1 MKKTLG
7 ISALLA
13 LSVSTT
19 GCGWLTGEGGLFRD
33 RGDDY
38 RNATLEKPLQVPA
51 GLSNSAIEDQLV
63 IPRARAGEAT
73 LAGAFE
79 VPRPE
84 PINPGADTEQVK
96 LQKLGEQGWILV
108 DAAPGEVWP
117 RVRQFLATN
126 QLTVLRADATGGIIE
141 TGWMQPASGTGR
153 ERYRF
158 RIEQGVQRGTSEV
171 YIVQADANAGES
183 SWPATSSNAQREADM
198 LQALAQFVA
207 DNGGAGAVS
216 MLAQQGINAQG
227 KVFLERLAGQP
238 LQLRLALSF
247 ERAWASLETALPKA
261 GFVVDDRNRSDRQL
275 WIRYDPAEVDD
286 GEDKGFFASI
296 WDWIFSGDANDGDVF
311 DDRKTVYVVKMKDGG
326 NNDQLIVIDRQDGA
340 ELAPGSREKLLNAI
354 KSHLI

>member
-7 ISALLA
+7 NSALLA
-13 LSVSTT
+13 LSVSIA

-38 RNATLEKPLQVPA
+38 RNAALEKPLQVP
-51 GLSNSAIEDQLV
+51 SEFSSTAIEDQLV
-63 IPRARAGEAT
+63 IPRARAGDAT

-84 PINPGADTEQVK
+84 PINPGAEAEQVK

-141 TGWMQPASGTGR
+141 TGWLQPATGTGR

-158 RIEQGVQRGTSEV
+158 RIEQGVQRGSSEV
-171 YIVQADANAGES
+171 YIVQADANAGENT
-183 SWPATSSNAQREADM
+183 WPTTSSNAQREADM
-198 LQALAQFVA
+198 MKALAQFVA
-207 DNGGAGAVS
+207 DNGSTGAVS

-227 KVFLERLAGQP
+227 KVFLERQAGQP
-238 LQLRLALSF
+238 LRLRLALSF
-247 ERAWASLETALPKA
+247 ERAWASLETGLPKA
-261 GFVVDDRNRSDRQL
+261 GFAIDDRNRSERQV

-296 WDWIFSGDANDGDVF
+296 WDWIFSGDDNDGDVF
-311 DDRKTVYVVKMKDGG
+311 EDRKTVYTVTVQDGG
-326 NNDQLIVIDRQDGA
+326 NNDQLITIDRQDGA
-340 ELAPGSREKLLNAI
+340 ELAAGSREKLLNAI